1 MRLYGAKVSQEY
13 IQLPKGAKKLKHRYP
28 DSKNYPYRKDNFD
41 NIRYIRSNYE
51 KTSRA
56 LYTVY

>member
-13 IQLPKGAKKLKHRYP
+13 IQLPEGVKKLKYRYP
-28 DSKNYPYRKDNFD
+28 DSESYPYMKDAFD

-51 KTSRA
+51 RTSRA
-56 LYTVY
+56 LHAVY

>member
-13 IQLPKGAKKLKHRYP
+13 IQLPEGAKKLKHRYP
-28 DSKNYPYRKDNFD
+28 DSEKYPYRKDNFD

-51 KTSRA
+51 RTSRA
-56 LYTVY
+56 LHAVY